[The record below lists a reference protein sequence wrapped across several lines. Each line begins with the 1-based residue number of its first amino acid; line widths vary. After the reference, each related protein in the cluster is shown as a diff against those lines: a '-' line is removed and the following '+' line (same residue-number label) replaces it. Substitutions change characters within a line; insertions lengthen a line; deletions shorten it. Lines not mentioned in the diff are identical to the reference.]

1 MHYDTNDIL
10 KQMSYTV
17 ILEQEPDGQ
26 YVALVPALPGC
37 VSQGATRQEVMAN
50 IREAIE
56 LYVEDCVAAGD
67 PVPTEAGKEFVE
79 LQVPR

>member
-1 MHYDTNDIL
+1 MG
-10 KQMSYTV
+10 YTV

-37 VSQGATRQEVMAN
+37 VSQGATRPEVMAN

-56 LYVEDCVAAGD
+56 LYVEDCIAAGD

-79 LQVPR
+79 LQVPG